1 MGPKDLDPYK
11 MQNLVNQY
19 PCESFEPFEMGK
31 LIFFFHYLG
40 WNGGLRKMTQAEDKS
55 FDFV

>member
-31 LIFFFHYLG
+31 LIFFFSLS
-40 WNGGLRKMTQAEDKS
+40 WVEWGLEENDTS
-55 FDFV
+55 